1 MSKPRCKVLLID
13 PDASFQEELETS
25 LREGF
30 DVWSTADAST
40 AVTLSAEWQ
49 PNVIVLEL
57 GLHPT
62 PTRPNQGVKVLQSI
76 RANGCATKVIV
87 HTHLTDRG
95 EALKVLPLGVHD
107 FLTKPVDVHMLKWCI
122 ERASALQNLELS
134 GRCAAYEELSGL
146 GGMIGT
152 SDNIRK
158 CFDAIRK
165 SAASDFAVLITGES
179 GTGKELV
186 AKALHEYGSR
196 KDGPFVPVN
205 CGAIPENLVES
216 VLFGHERGAFTGAVQ
231 RHQGK
236 AEAAQGGTLFLDEIG
251 ELPLPAQCK
260 LLRFLQD
267 QTIERVGGCH
277 QIRLDVRIVAAT
289 NADLKHAMISKT
301 FREDL
306 YYRIGVV
313 HLSLPPLRDRQDDA
327 ILIGMALLKRMNEA
341 LGKKVLGF
349 TPDALDAI
357 RNYTWPGNIRELENK
372 IRQAVVMTDRAY
384 ITSQDLELQDTIAAD
399 ADQDPKPGTF
409 SIKSAKQRLET
420 HIVLEALALH
430 QWNLSR
436 AAKEVGIS
444 RPTLYRILQKNGLCQ
459 KD

>member
-1 MSKPRCKVLLID
+1 
-13 PDASFQEELETS
+13 
-25 LREGF
+25 
-30 DVWSTADAST
+30 
-40 AVTLSAEWQ
+40 
-49 PNVIVLEL
+49 
-57 GLHPT
+57 
-62 PTRPNQGVKVLQSI
+62 
-76 RANGCATKVIV
+76 
-87 HTHLTDRG
+87 
-95 EALKVLPLGVHD
+95 
-107 FLTKPVDVHMLKWCI
+107 
-122 ERASALQNLELS
+122 
-134 GRCAAYEELSGL
+134 
-146 GGMIGT
+146 
-152 SDNIRK
+152 
-158 CFDAIRK
+158 
-165 SAASDFAVLITGES
+165 
-179 GTGKELV
+179 
-186 AKALHEYGSR
+186 
-196 KDGPFVPVN
+196 
-205 CGAIPENLVES
+205 
-216 VLFGHERGAFTGAVQ
+216 
-231 RHQGK
+231 
-236 AEAAQGGTLFLDEIG
+236 
-251 ELPLPAQCK
+251 
-260 LLRFLQD
+260 
-267 QTIERVGGCH
+267 
-277 QIRLDVRIVAAT
+277 
-289 NADLKHAMISKT
+289 
-301 FREDL
+301 L

-399 ADQDPKPGTF
+399 ADQDPKPGTL

>member
-146 GGMIGT
+146 GEW
-152 SDNIRK
+152 N
-158 CFDAIRK
+158 
-165 SAASDFAVLITGES
+165 
-179 GTGKELV
+179 GK
-186 AKALHEYGSR
+186 
-196 KDGPFVPVN
+196 
-205 CGAIPENLVES
+205 
-216 VLFGHERGAFTGAVQ
+216 
-231 RHQGK
+231 
-236 AEAAQGGTLFLDEIG
+236 
-251 ELPLPAQCK
+251 
-260 LLRFLQD
+260 
-267 QTIERVGGCH
+267 
-277 QIRLDVRIVAAT
+277 
-289 NADLKHAMISKT
+289 
-301 FREDL
+301 
-306 YYRIGVV
+306 
-313 HLSLPPLRDRQDDA
+313 
-327 ILIGMALLKRMNEA
+327 
-341 LGKKVLGF
+341 
-349 TPDALDAI
+349 
-357 RNYTWPGNIRELENK
+357 
-372 IRQAVVMTDRAY
+372 
-384 ITSQDLELQDTIAAD
+384 
-399 ADQDPKPGTF
+399 
-409 SIKSAKQRLET
+409 
-420 HIVLEALALH
+420 
-430 QWNLSR
+430 
-436 AAKEVGIS
+436 GIS
-444 RPTLYRILQKNGLCQ
+444 SEGSS
-459 KD
+459 